1 MNYREKFKNLLI
13 TKNINRPKESLL
25 SELDKLHNTAIL
37 TASTGDEA
45 RYCYEWVQR
54 FFQQSN

>member
-45 RYCYEWVQR
+45 RY
-54 FFQQSN
+54 